1 MFLSQIPVHTA
12 VPTTLSPGFDPSSEN
27 TTPFLSPSVLLRRE
41 KELANARRG
50 WFKNGPEG
58 AAVVYH
64 IAAIALNR
72 VFTRRW
78 LRLFNLAGMPGF
90 RGIESF
96 WKGETRHPPRQILY
110 RRFTVRMK
118 SEFRRGGSGLDSLLS
133 LSLSF
138 RIFVPFRAS
147 SSVFDP
153 RNGIFF
159 ECLDF
164 SFHILVRGVLFR
176 ESG

>member
-133 LSLSF
+133 LSRFEFLF
-138 RIFVPFRAS
+138 PFALPRACS
-147 SSVFDP
+147 IHEMDSLF
-153 RNGIFF
+153 GF
-159 ECLDF
+159 LF
-164 SFHILVRGVLFR
+164 SYFGSRCTFP
-176 ESG
+176 

>member
-12 VPTTLSPGFDPSSEN
+12 VPTTLSPGFDPSNEN

-133 LSLSF
+133 LSLVSNF
-138 RIFVPFRAS
+138 CSLSRFLERVRSTKWNILWMFGF
-147 SSVFDP
+147 
-153 RNGIFF
+153 
-159 ECLDF
+159 LF
-164 SFHILVRGVLFR
+164 SYFGSRCTFP
-176 ESG
+176 